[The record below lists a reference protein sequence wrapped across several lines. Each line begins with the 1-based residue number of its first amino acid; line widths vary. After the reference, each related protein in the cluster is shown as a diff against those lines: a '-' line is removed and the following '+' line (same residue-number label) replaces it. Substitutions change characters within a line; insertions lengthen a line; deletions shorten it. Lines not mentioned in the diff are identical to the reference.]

1 MIDTGAIRFVYF
13 DLDDTI
19 LDHARAEK
27 LALLELHQQSHS
39 VFEGRSFEAV
49 LTAYRE
55 INPIVWKLYSEG
67 SFTKQQAKVGRF
79 TQLLEKLNIESQAED
94 ELLAEAYLSCYAN
107 HWSLISGAMEGFLKI
122 ARARPV
128 GILTNG
134 FSEVQRAKLKQ
145 FPQLENVSSAV
156 IISEEVGV
164 LKPDPALFEHAAAV
178 VGVPA
183 ETILYVGDS
192 LHSDVGGGIG
202 AGWKVAWFSEQ
213 SHEHEDVWSF
223 SDWSLL
229 IGLLDGDASRAK

>member
-27 LALLELHQQSHS
+27 LALQDLHYQPHS
-39 VFEGRSFEAV
+39 VFKGHPFGAV
-49 LTAYRE
+49 LEAYRE
-55 INPIVWKLYSEG
+55 INPIVWKKYSEG
-67 SFTKQQAKVGRF
+67 SFTKHQAKVGRF
-79 TQLLEKLNIESQAED
+79 TQLLEKLNIESQVD
-94 ELLAEAYLSCYAN
+94 DTLLAETYLSCYAN

-145 FPQLENVSSAV
+145 FPQLESVSSAV

-183 ETILYVGDS
+183 ESILYVGDS
-192 LHSDVGGGIG
+192 LHSDVRGGIG

-223 SDWSLL
+223 TDWSLL
-229 IGLLDGDASRAK
+229 IDLLEGDARLAH